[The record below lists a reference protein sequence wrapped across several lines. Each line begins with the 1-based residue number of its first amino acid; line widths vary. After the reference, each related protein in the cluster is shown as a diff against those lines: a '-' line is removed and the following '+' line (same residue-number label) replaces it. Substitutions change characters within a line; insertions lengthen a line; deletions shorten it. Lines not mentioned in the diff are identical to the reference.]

1 MSASGRP
8 ADIRAALLGA
18 AVAAVVA
25 RAVGSVD
32 PLLARRL
39 PAWNRTN
46 YRGRSVTLAGGL
58 SAALG
63 SLVGTA
69 VGTRGATRRAALL
82 AVGAAAAAGAYD
94 DVVTVRSESPA
105 DKGLRGHLAALREGR
120 VSGGVVKVVV
130 IGGAAALSAVILTRG
145 SGRGG
150 VLRVGL
156 RALVIAE
163 SANMINLLDLRPGR
177 AGKVVAGAG
186 LGLLGGPGAG
196 LAAAG
201 LGATGAVLPDDLSER
216 TMLGDCGANAL
227 GALLGV
233 RLAAAG
239 DVPLAVAATALGLLT
254 LASERW
260 SFNAVIDN
268 CRPLRAVDRI
278 GRRPRPRVVGGDQP

>member
-1 MSASGRP
+1 MLAGT
-8 ADIRAALLGA
+8 
-18 AVAAVVA
+18 VAAAVA
-25 RAVGSVD
+25 RAVRSAD
-32 PLLARRL
+32 PLVARRV
-39 PAWNRTN
+39 PAWTRTN
-46 YRGRSVTLAGGL
+46 YRGQSVTLTGGL

-69 VGTRGATRRAALL
+69 AGTRGATRRAALL
-82 AVGAAAAAGAYD
+82 AVTAAAAAGAYD
-94 DVVTVRSESPA
+94 DVVAGRSESPT

-130 IGGAAALSAVILTRG
+130 IGSAAVLSAVILTSGSSRG
-145 SGRGG
+145 R

-177 AGKVVAGAG
+177 AGKVVAAAG
-186 LGLLGGPGAG
+186 LGLLGGPSGG

-201 LGATGAVLPDDLSER
+201 LGATSAVLPDDLCER

-233 RLAAAG
+233 QLAAG
-239 DVPLAVAATALGLLT
+239 DLPLTTATVLGLLT

-260 SFNAVIDN
+260 SFNAVIDS
-268 CRPLRAVDRI
+268 CRPLRAIDRL
-278 GRRPRPRVVGGDQP
+278 GRRA

>member
-8 ADIRAALLGA
+8 AEIRASLLA
-18 AVAAVVA
+18 ATVAAAVA
-25 RAVGSVD
+25 RAVRSAD
-32 PLLARRL
+32 PLMARRV
-39 PAWNRTN
+39 PAWTRTN
-46 YRGRSVTLAGGL
+46 YRGQSVTLTGGL

-69 VGTRGATRRAALL
+69 AGTRGATRRAALL
-82 AVGAAAAAGAYD
+82 AVTAAAAAGAYD
-94 DVVTVRSESPA
+94 DVVAGRSESPA
-105 DKGLRGHLAALREGR
+105 DKGFRGHLAALREGR

-130 IGGAAALSAVILTRG
+130 IGSAAALSAVILTSG
-145 SGRGG
+145 SGRGR

-177 AGKVVAGAG
+177 AGKVVAAAN
-186 LGLLGGPGAG
+186 LGLLGGPSGG

-201 LGATGAVLPDDLSER
+201 LGATGAVLPDDLCER

-233 RLAAAG
+233 QLAAAG
-239 DVPLAVAATALGLLT
+239 DLPLTTATVLGLLT

-260 SFNAVIDN
+260 SFNAVIDS
-268 CRPLRAVDRI
+268 CRPLRAIDRL
-278 GRRPRPRVVGGDQP
+278 GRRA

>member
-1 MSASGRP
+1 MLAGT
-8 ADIRAALLGA
+8 
-18 AVAAVVA
+18 VAAAVA
-25 RAVGSVD
+25 RAVRSAD
-32 PLLARRL
+32 PLVARRV
-39 PAWNRTN
+39 PAWTRTN
-46 YRGRSVTLAGGL
+46 YRGQSVTLTGGL

-69 VGTRGATRRAALL
+69 AGTRGATRRAALL
-82 AVGAAAAAGAYD
+82 AVTAAAAAGAYD
-94 DVVTVRSESPA
+94 DVVAGRSESPT

-130 IGGAAALSAVILTRG
+130 IGSAAVLSAVILTSGSSRG
-145 SGRGG
+145 R

-177 AGKVVAGAG
+177 AGKVVAAAS
-186 LGLLGGPGAG
+186 LGLLGGPSGG

-201 LGATGAVLPDDLSER
+201 LGATSAVLPDDLCER

-233 RLAAAG
+233 QLAAG
-239 DVPLAVAATALGLLT
+239 DLPLTTATVLGLLT

-260 SFNAVIDN
+260 SFNAVIDS
-268 CRPLRAVDRI
+268 CRPLRAIDRL
-278 GRRPRPRVVGGDQP
+278 GRRA